1 MFKIF
6 ITFEINIHALIFR
19 IHFIYNLLGT
29 MVAIEQES
37 LVKFKANSNIIVT
50 GQSHAGKS
58 TFVFEL
64 LKHLPLFESKI
75 KHILYAFGIWQ
86 ELFERMEREVNSIT
100 FFQGIPN
107 KDILEKFSNEYRN
120 ILLVLDDVMG
130 EGTNNVELM
139 NLFTTY
145 SHHMGIT
152 VIFLLQNIF
161 PPGKYMRTI
170 SLNAH
175 YIILFK
181 NPRDEQ
187 QVKTLGRQIFPNQS
201 KFFMDAYKRA
211 TEVPYSYLYVT
222 LYPGTS
228 EKYRLSSNN
237 FPQEETVLYLPM

>member
-1 MFKIF
+1 
-6 ITFEINIHALIFR
+6 
-19 IHFIYNLLGT
+19 
-29 MVAIEQES
+29 
-37 LVKFKANSNIIVT
+37 
-50 GQSHAGKS
+50 
-58 TFVFEL
+58 
-64 LKHLPLFESKI
+64 
-75 KHILYAFGIWQ
+75 
-86 ELFERMEREVNSIT
+86 MEREVNSIT

-107 KDILEKFSNEYRN
+107 KDILEKFSNEYGN

-161 PPGKYMRTI
+161 PPGKYKRTI

-175 YIILFK
+175 YIILLK

-201 KFFMDAYKRA
+201 QFFMDAYKRA

-228 EKYRLSSNN
+228 EKYRLSSNI

>member
-1 MFKIF
+1 
-6 ITFEINIHALIFR
+6 
-19 IHFIYNLLGT
+19 
-29 MVAIEQES
+29 
-37 LVKFKANSNIIVT
+37 
-50 GQSHAGKS
+50 
-58 TFVFEL
+58 
-64 LKHLPLFESKI
+64 
-75 KHILYAFGIWQ
+75 
-86 ELFERMEREVNSIT
+86 MEREVNSIT

-107 KDILEKFSNEYRN
+107 KDILEKFSNEYGN

-161 PPGKYMRTI
+161 PPGKYKRTI

-175 YIILFK
+175 YIILLK

-201 KFFMDAYKRA
+201 KFYLDAYKRA
-211 TEVPYSYLYVT
+211 TEVPYSYLCVT

-228 EKYRLSSNN
+228 EKYRLSSNI